1 MNSNTPERYC
11 QFCWYYS
18 SCSTGHICFG
28 TRTRLPASVYANVLI
43 AHYQK
48 AKIIDFFKGI

>member
-28 TRTRLPASVYANVLI
+28 TRTRLPASC
-43 AHYQK
+43 AHSTLPES
-48 AKIIDFFKGI
+48 